1 MTPGVPAA
9 YLGVILSQ
17 AASDGILG
25 CAPPKARRGRLIRA
39 AHAIVGAT
47 QAYAANG
54 GWKADPCLAE
64 NDYYRLRHQP
74 RG

>member
-9 YLGVILSQ
+9 YLGVIMSQ
-17 AASDGILG
+17 AASEGIAG
-25 CAPPKARRGRLIRA
+25 CAPRKARRGRLARA
-39 AHAIVGAT
+39 AQAIVSAT
-47 QAYAANG
+47 QAHAGNG